1 MNQIYSDLV
10 DRSINALIN
19 FLATVNPV
27 KKQRDRSFQF
37 LKYNDILFETKF
49 IEIKILERE
58 KQIVFYHRAFQIYST
73 WNVPTDS
80 IDPSSVQVINLPAEK
95 WKNQADEE
103 FLWDGGWC
111 NNSDDFSPARF

>member
-37 LKYNDILFETKF
+37 LKYNDILFETK
-49 IEIKILERE
+49 
-58 KQIVFYHRAFQIYST
+58 
-73 WNVPTDS
+73 
-80 IDPSSVQVINLPAEK
+80 
-95 WKNQADEE
+95 
-103 FLWDGGWC
+103 
-111 NNSDDFSPARF
+111 